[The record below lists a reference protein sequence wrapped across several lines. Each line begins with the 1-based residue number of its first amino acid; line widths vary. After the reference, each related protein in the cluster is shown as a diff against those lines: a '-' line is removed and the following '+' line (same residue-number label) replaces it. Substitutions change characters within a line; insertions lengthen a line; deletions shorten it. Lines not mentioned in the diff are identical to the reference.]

1 MSELIKENTTESL
14 IAMTRLRPFTLL
26 GLVLSG
32 LLLFS
37 VAHQAIAINSSFILS
52 SPDVWAWG
60 ITGEPELGDS
70 FDVWAD
76 VTDDDSDVRNVTLHV
91 IGPNMTLHNA
101 MTFNGSFYNAPVPAF
116 PNSGTFNIYLTAY
129 NMENESRIST
139 NVMIDYDADPEPV
152 IDPNI
157 TLPVVVGSS
166 AGLMVLVMGFAML
179 YDRKRGLEAR
189 TVG

>member
-1 MSELIKENTTESL
+1 
-14 IAMTRLRPFTLL
+14 
-26 GLVLSG
+26 
-32 LLLFS
+32 
-37 VAHQAIAINSSFILS
+37 
-52 SPDVWAWG
+52 
-60 ITGEPELGDS
+60 
-70 FDVWAD
+70 
-76 VTDDDSDVRNVTLHV
+76 
-91 IGPNMTLHNA
+91 
-101 MTFNGSFYNAPVPAF
+101 
-116 PNSGTFNIYLTAY
+116 
-129 NMENESRIST
+129 MENESRIST